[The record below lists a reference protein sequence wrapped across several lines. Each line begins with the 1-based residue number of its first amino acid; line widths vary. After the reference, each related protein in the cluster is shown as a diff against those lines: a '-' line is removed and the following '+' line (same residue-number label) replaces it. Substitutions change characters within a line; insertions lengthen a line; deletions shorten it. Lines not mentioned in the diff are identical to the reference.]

1 MPGLLSA
8 EAVFQEAHMRSFR
21 ISLDEVAVGRL
32 SEEVPGRFSFQFLE
46 EYRNQPHR
54 SVLGQS
60 FEKDLGRIYRGKR
73 NELPPFFSN
82 LLPEEQMR
90 EIVEGIL
97 GVPPGEDLS
106 LLEAVG
112 RDLPGAVEV
121 TSCDDSGDFEER
133 ECKEGLL
140 RFSLAGVQLKFS
152 VLREAEKLT
161 LPVHNQRGEW
171 IVKLDSAR
179 FPHLVENEFAVLEWA
194 RGAGFEVPECYV
206 QPSSSLA
213 PTLQPYAI
221 PETNVLV
228 IRRYDRDG
236 ARRIHQEDFAQV
248 VSLPPRLKYD
258 QITYEQCALLVRQ
271 IVSEDAYFE
280 FVRRL
285 AFMVASGNT
294 DAHLKNW
301 SLIYKDDINAS
312 LSPLYDQVCTIAW
325 SDVPRALALK
335 LSGKKNL
342 LQIDEDVFARL
353 AGKSSMSEE
362 RTRSVMRDALQKIAA
377 AWRDSGIDQLMPPD
391 HAAILREH
399 WESSRFLKP
408 YAKSLLR

>member
-1 MPGLLSA
+1 L
-8 EAVFQEAHMRSFR
+8 RSFR
-21 ISLDEVAVGRL
+21 VSLGEVVVGYLSEDDRGRVSFRFLDEYRQL
-32 SEEVPGRFSFQFLE
+32 S
-46 EYRNQPHR
+46 HR
-54 SVLGQS
+54 PVLSQS
-60 FEKDLGRIYRGKR
+60 FEDDLERIYRGKS
-73 NELPPFFSN
+73 NELPPFFAN
-82 LLPEEQMR
+82 LVQEGPLR
-90 EIVEGIL
+90 NLVETSLGIS
-97 GVPPGEDLS
+97 PGDDMA

-112 RDLPGAVEV
+112 RDLPGAVEIV
-121 TSCDDSGDFEER
+121 AAEGVEDPVENGFEELN
-133 ECKEGLL
+133 EGLLEGEAEEGLL

-161 LPVHNQRGEW
+161 LPLHNQRGEW

-213 PTLQPYAI
+213 STLQPYAI

-258 QITYEQCALLVRQ
+258 QISYEQCALLVRQ
-271 IVSEDAYFE
+271 IVSEEAYFE
-280 FVRRL
+280 CVRRL
-285 AFMVASGNT
+285 TFMVASGNT

-335 LSGKKNL
+335 FNGKKHL
-342 LQIDEDVFARL
+342 LQLDEDAFVKL
-353 AGKSSMSEE
+353 AEKAHMSEE
-362 RTRSVMRDALQKIAA
+362 RTLSAMRDSLERIAA
-377 AWRDSGIDQLMPPD
+377 AWQGSAIDRLMPPE
-391 HAAILREH
+391 HAAILREY
-399 WESSRFLKP
+399 WESSRLLKL
-408 YAKSLLR
+408 YVKSLQR